1 MSVATFW
8 VTGIVP
14 IDDRETKPSWVAGHT
29 PEKYW
34 RTEAVELGDRRVD
47 DEEDGGETDVDGDD
61 EPQQRTHRRPAVR
74 VDGVAD
80 EAERADRGDPHDPP
94 HDLLD
99 DGQCRLGELEERL
112 SGLADLDGGDAEGTG
127 DDDELE
133 DVEVDLGDERPG
145 VTGRRRDLEAEEVDR
160 DESGEE
166 PDPAPSCSGAWPCR
180 ELASAWTPGRMMRA
194 MSRPMTTA
202 MKAVSANHSGVETAR
217 RAALVTFLRLP
228 MLAMIAVMM
237 SGTTAALRRVTYED
251 PMVSRVCPSQLSW
264 ASLTGPHERAT
275 SPRTTPATRAIVT
288 CTPKDFDHAGSLI
301 CFLSTAVPRCAD
313 ALGEVRL
320 LAQLLSNLSNSAN

>member
-1 MSVATFW
+1 MPMRPSVPIGAIRTIHHTTFW
-8 VTGIVP
+8 TTASAASANSRKGSAALPTLTAAIP
-14 IDDRETKPSWVAGHT
+14 RAPETMMS
-29 PEKYW
+29 W
-34 RTEAVELGDRRVD
+34 RTLKSTSETSAPVSPGAVE
-47 DEEDGGETDVDGDD
+47 TS
-61 EPQQRTHRRPAVR
+61 RPRKLTGMSPVR
-74 VDGVAD
+74 N
-80 EAERADRGDPHDPP
+80 PIQ
-94 HDLLD
+94 L
-99 DGQCRLGELEERL
+99 
-112 SGLADLDGGDAEGTG
+112 
-127 DDDELE
+127 
-133 DVEVDLGDERPG
+133 
-145 VTGRRRDLEAEEVDR
+145 
-160 DESGEE
+160 
-166 PDPAPSCSGAWPCR
+166 PSCSGAWPCR
-180 ELASAWTPGRMMRA
+180 ELASAWTPGCMMRA

-202 MKAVSANHSGVETAR
+202 MKAVSANHSSVETAR

-251 PMVSRVCPSQLSW
+251 PMVSRVCPSQLSC

-301 CFLSTAVPRCAD
+301 CFLSTAVPRRAD